1 MSEENKDVVRRLYS
15 EVQNQGRVDVLDEIM
30 DADFMDQGEAILG
43 ESKGRETLKRTII
56 AVRSLLP
63 DLRVEIEDIVADG
76 DMVGV
81 RGLMRCTHLGEWLGA
96 APTGNEISWRGLA
109 IFRIVDGKITHRWF
123 NEDGLNIVQQFGIVP
138 MNPVGAAEPAI
149 RS

>member
-1 MSEENKDVVRRLYS
+1 MSEENKNIVRRLYA
-15 EVQNQGRVDVLDEIM
+15 EVQNQGKVDVLDEIM
-30 DADFMDQGEAILG
+30 HPDFMDQGEAILG
-43 ESKGRETLKRTII
+43 ESRGRETLKQTIM

-63 DLRVEIEDIVADG
+63 DLRVEIEDMVASG
-76 DMVGV
+76 EMVGV

-123 NEDGLNIVQQFGIVP
+123 NEDNLSIVQQFSIVP
-138 MNPVGAAEPAI
+138 VNP
-149 RS
+149 